1 MVMLVV
7 IIHSGVAKWQVDLL
21 VKASSRACPRRR
33 LYVVRGACYFCRGA
47 PQEPT
52 QGRPICAPGR
62 IRTCDTF
69 FRREVLFP

>member
-33 LYVVRGACYFCRGA
+33 LYVVRGACYFCRGHHKS
-47 PQEPT
+47 
-52 QGRPICAPGR
+52 
-62 IRTCDTF
+62 
-69 FRREVLFP
+69 RRKGGPFLCPRQDSNLRHTV